1 MSDILTSLIDD
12 FDEVIEFLKLELKTL
27 RTGRATPAL
36 VENIQVEAYGARTP
50 IVGLASIS
58 TPDARTIVIDP
69 WDKNLLKDI
78 ERGIQEAKIGL
89 NPVIQGKIIRI
100 SMPALTE
107 EGRKELVKIMSD
119 KLEQAKIGIRGVRE
133 NAKTEII
140 RKEKDKEIPEDDK
153 YRMLEQL
160 EKMVAGYNDKIKAA
174 GEEKEQDIMTL

>member
-1 MSDILTSLIDD
+1 MSDILTSLVDD
-12 FDEVIEFLKLELKTL
+12 FDEVIEYLKLELKTL

-50 IVGLASIS
+50 VVGLASIS

-107 EGRKELVKIMSD
+107 DGRKELVKIMND

-160 EKMVAGYNDKIKAA
+160 EKMVAGYNDKIKDA
-174 GEEKEQDIMTL
+174 GDEKEKDIMTL

>member
-1 MSDILTSLIDD
+1 MSDILTSLVDD
-12 FDEVIEFLKLELKTL
+12 FEEVIEFLHLELKTL

-78 ERGIQEAKIGL
+78 ERGIQEAKTGL

-107 EGRKELVKIMSD
+107 ESRRELAKIMSD
-119 KLEQAKIGIRGVRE
+119 KLEQARIGIRGVRE
-133 NAKTEII
+133 NAKAEII

-160 EKMVAGYNDKIKAA
+160 EKMVAGFNDKIKSA
-174 GEEKEQDIMTL
+174 GEEKEKDIMTI

>member
-1 MSDILTSLIDD
+1 MSDILTSLTDD

-78 ERGIQEAKIGL
+78 EHGIQEAKIGL
-89 NPVIQGKIIRI
+89 NPVVQGKVIRI

-107 EGRKELVKIMSD
+107 EGRKELAKIMSD

-140 RKEKDKEIPEDDK
+140 RKEKEKEIPEDDK
-153 YRMLEQL
+153 YRMLERL
-160 EKMVAGYNDKIKAA
+160 EKMVADYNDKIKTV
-174 GEEKEQDIMTL
+174 GEEKEKDIMTI